1 VPVPQPV
8 PVQVPQ
14 PVPVPVPHPITVAVP
29 QAVVISSG
37 GGRGSGGGL
46 HESSGIFGPLYGG
59 AVASLS
65 YGSAYAHGVKG

>member
-14 PVPVPVPHPITVAVP
+14 PVPVLVPQPITVTVP
-29 QAVVISSG
+29 QAIVISSG

-46 HESSGIFGPLYGG
+46 HGSSGTFGALYGG
-59 AVASLS
+59 AVASLN
-65 YGSAYAHGVKG
+65 YGSGYAHGVKG